1 MKPYFLMMAVIFIVG
16 GLFAILK
23 LISIHQQ
30 NKQMINIERM
40 HSREIAEALV
50 GKRIDWDD

>member
-1 MKPYFLMMAVIFIVG
+1 MKPYFLMMAVIFLVG

-30 NKQMINIERM
+30 NKKMINIERM
-40 HSREIAEALV
+40 HSREIAEALA